1 VAKTKKFALDSKN
14 QRLVQFDNI
23 LPMLI
28 LALREA
34 GSATNIIDFGGAAGA
49 HYFTAKNYLGIDAK
63 IKWKIIETPNMR
75 HRASRAISSETQ
87 LIFERSLNDA
97 VIADEDNLVIANF
110 SVCYIEDPYA
120 ILRQMLELG
129 CRKILLMQTPF
140 SIDELQKPVL
150 FQKSRLKDHGVQSVK
165 ISKSNKKIFTP
176 ITILELPKL
185 VERLKGVGRISFYA
199 QQSKDIFFKNGS
211 YDAYAILIEKCD
223 K

>member
-1 VAKTKKFALDSKN
+1 
-14 QRLVQFDNI
+14 
-23 LPMLI
+23 
-28 LALREA
+28 
-34 GSATNIIDFGGAAGA
+34 
-49 HYFTAKNYLGIDAK
+49 
-63 IKWKIIETPNMR
+63 
-75 HRASRAISSETQ
+75 
-87 LIFERSLNDA
+87 
-97 VIADEDNLVIANF
+97 
-110 SVCYIEDPYA
+110 
-120 ILRQMLELG
+120 
-129 CRKILLMQTPF
+129 MQTPF
-140 SIDELQKPVL
+140 SIYELQKPVL